1 MRRLGVFLAH
11 HRRTVWCL
19 ILLLSIPPVCG
30 LTGFSIFESRYGRWV
45 SDEQSQVLQEVRET
59 FANRFSGFPV
69 ILVLECDDFF
79 QPERISALHRTVEI
93 IDEGFL
99 EFGGKELVFW
109 AGSLPQVTLFGSS
122 PLLPDQVE
130 TPEDAQAIGDAVANH
145 PLVDGQLLSAD
156 RRTML
161 IGLMDSDR
169 EVVETVRE
177 RAGEVL
183 GAVGIRLRITGH
195 RPLWRAHND
204 AFKKDHEKIVLIA
217 AAIVV
222 VLALIIFRGLPAI
235 IVSCS
240 GPAVGVFWTLGWLE
254 LLGQANNDL
263 AKVILPVMILMV
275 GFTDGVHL
283 VVHIRQQRLKPGGS
297 NGSGDDSIRNSQI
310 NAAASAIEHVG
321 AACLL
326 TSLTTAI
333 GFGSLLMAES
343 EIIQGFGRA
352 CAIGVLI
359 AFVAA
364 VLVIPVMS
372 SSWIGR
378 RIHVGTDRDLVQR
391 GMHKL
396 DWLIDFV
403 IRRSR
408 LVALAGVLIT
418 GWLAIMAFTLEPDDR
433 IGDRTPHASE
443 AYQAL
448 QHVDVSLGGIRAM
461 RIVVDWDDDV
471 SNETLWQLLS
481 EIETVLGSEQDISRP
496 LSIRHALSLAPG
508 VDGPAKLGLASLL
521 PTDLSRQFWRPD
533 INQAQVIARIQDLGM
548 AHYRPILDRVEREF
562 AELAIAHP
570 AIQIELTGEAIV
582 ESQAVQQVVKE
593 LFSSLALAAVIIFV
607 VITIA
612 VRSIRFGLL
621 SVIPNIFPLV
631 ATGAM
636 RAFIDTSL
644 DVASACSFAICL
656 GVAVDD
662 TIHFLMRFRHERE
675 QGSSVESSIRRTFVT
690 VGSALVMTTVVM
702 VAGIGS
708 VMTSEL
714 QTHFLFASMACAT
727 IGSALFGDLIILPA
741 LLTQFADRD
750 TGGPKLM
757 AETSEGAADV

>member
-11 HRRTVWCL
+11 YRRTVWCL

-30 LTGFSIFESRYGRWV
+30 LRGLNVFEQSYSRWV
-45 SDEQSQVLQEVRET
+45 SEEQANVLDEVRQT
-59 FANRFSGFPV
+59 FPNRFSGFPV
-69 ILVLECDDFF
+69 ILVLESDDFF
-79 QPERISALHRTVEI
+79 QPQRIAALHKTVEI
-93 IDEGFL
+93 VADEF
-99 EFGGKELVFW
+99 EDYGGSELVFW
-109 AGSLPQVTLFGSS
+109 IGSLPQVTLFGSS
-122 PLLPDQVE
+122 PLLPKDFE
-130 TPEDAQAIGDAVANH
+130 TLEDAQAAGDVVASH
-145 PLVDGQLLSAD
+145 PLVIGQLLSED

-161 IGLMDSDR
+161 IGIMDSDR
-169 EVVETVRE
+169 DAVAAVRE
-177 RAGEVL
+177 KAGAVL
-183 GAVGIRLRITGH
+183 KSVGIRSRITGV
-195 RPLWRAHND
+195 RPLWRSHND
-204 AFKKDHEKIVLIA
+204 AFKRDHEKIVLIA
-217 AAIVV
+217 AAVVV
-222 VLALIIFRGLPAI
+222 VLAMIIFRGLPAI

-240 GPAVGVFWTLGWLE
+240 GPAVGVFWTIGWLE

-263 AKVILPVMILMV
+263 AKIILPVMILMV

-283 VVHIRQQRLKPGGS
+283 VVHIRQQRLKHGQAGGAA
-297 NGSGDDSIRNSQI
+297 NGAIRNSQI
-310 NAAASAIEHVG
+310 QAAASAIEHVG
-321 AACLL
+321 GACLL

-378 RIHVGTDRDLVQR
+378 RIHVGTERDLVQR
-391 GMHKL
+391 GMRRL

-408 LVALAGVLIT
+408 RVSVVGVLIT
-418 GWLAIMAFTLEPDDR
+418 GGLAAVSFSLEPDDR
-433 IGDRTPHASE
+433 IGHRVPHASE
-443 AYQAL
+443 AYQAM
-448 QHVDVSLGGIRAM
+448 QHVDSSLGGIRPM
-461 RIVVDWDDDV
+461 RVVVNWQDDV
-471 SNETLWQLLS
+471 SNETLWEVLS
-481 EIETVLGSEQDISRP
+481 EIEAVLDVETEISRP
-496 LSIRHALSLAPG
+496 LSIRQVLALAPG

-521 PTDLSRQFWRPD
+521 PADLAKQFWRPD
-533 INQAQVIARIQDLGM
+533 INQAQIIARVQDLGM
-548 AHYRPILDRVEREF
+548 AHYRPILDEVRRKFASIVAEHSEF
-562 AELAIAHP
+562 
-570 AIQIELTGEAIV
+570 QIELTGEAIV

-593 LFSSLALAAVIIFV
+593 LFYSLALAAVIIFV

-621 SVIPNIFPLV
+621 SLIPNIFPLV

-636 RAFIDTSL
+636 RACIDTSL

-656 GVAVDD
+656 GIAVDD

-675 QGSSVESSIRRTFVT
+675 EGHDVETSIRRTFVT

-727 IGSALFGDLIILPA
+727 IASALLGDLIILPA
-741 LLTQFADRD
+741 LLAQFAGPEPSVNLSE
-750 TGGPKLM
+750 TG
-757 AETSEGAADV
+757 AEHD

>member
-30 LTGFSIFESRYGRWV
+30 LTGFNLFEPQYGRWV
-45 SDEQSQVLQEVRET
+45 SDEQSQVLQEVRDT
-59 FANRFSGFPV
+59 FSNRFSGFPV
-69 ILVLECDDFF
+69 IVVLECDDFF
-79 QPERISALHRTVEI
+79 QPERIAALHQAVEI

-109 AGSLPQVTLFGSS
+109 IGSLPQVTLFGSS
-122 PLLPDQVE
+122 PLLPEQVDTLE
-130 TPEDAQAIGDAVANH
+130 EAQAVGEVVANH

-156 RRTML
+156 GRTML

-169 EVVETVRE
+169 QVVETVRE
-177 RAGEVL
+177 RAGKVL

-195 RPLWRAHND
+195 RPLWRAHSD
-204 AFKKDHEKIVLIA
+204 AFKRDHEKIVLIA

-263 AKVILPVMILMV
+263 AKIILPVMILMV

-283 VVHIRQQRLKPGGS
+283 VVHIRQQRLKNADAAAS
-297 NGSGDDSIRNSQI
+297 VKSRQI
-310 NAAASAIEHVG
+310 QAAASAIEHVG

-333 GFGSLLMAES
+333 GFGSLLLAES

-378 RIHVGTDRDLVQR
+378 RIHVGTERDLVQR
-391 GMHKL
+391 GMRKL

-418 GWLAIMAFTLEPDDR
+418 GWLATMSLSLEPDDR
-433 IGDRTPHASE
+433 ISDRTPHASE
-443 AYQAL
+443 AYQAM
-448 QHVDVSLGGIRAM
+448 QHVDASLGGIRPM
-461 RIVVDWDDDV
+461 RIVVNWGDDV
-471 SNETLWQLLS
+471 SNETIWQVVS
-481 EIETVLGSEQDISRP
+481 EIEAALESEPDISRP

-508 VDGPAKLGLASLL
+508 VEGPAKLGLASLL
-521 PTDLSRQFWRPD
+521 PADLSRQFWRPD
-533 INQAQVIARIQDLGM
+533 INQAQVIARVQDLGM

-562 AELAIAHP
+562 AKLTIAHP
-570 AIQIELTGEAIV
+570 GVQIELTGEAIV
-582 ESQAVQQVVKE
+582 DSQAVQQVVKE
-593 LFSSLALAAVIIFV
+593 LFYSLAMAAVIIFV
-607 VITIA
+607 VITIS

-636 RAFIDTSL
+636 RACIDTSL
-644 DVASACSFAICL
+644 DIASACSFAICL
-656 GVAVDD
+656 GIAVDD

-675 QGSSVESSIRRTFVT
+675 QGHDVETSIRRTFVT

-727 IGSALFGDLIILPA
+727 IGSALLGDLIILPA
-741 LLTQFADRD
+741 LLTQFAGRD
-750 TGGPKLM
+750 PSSTNSETG
-757 AETSEGAADV
+757 ATHD

>member
-1 MRRLGVFLAH
+1 MRRFGVFLAH

-19 ILLLSIPPVCG
+19 ILLLSIPPVYG
-30 LTGFSIFESRYGRWV
+30 LRGHNLFDQPSGRWV
-45 SDEQSQVLQEVRET
+45 SDEQSQVLQEVRES

-130 TPEDAQAIGDAVANH
+130 TLEEARAVGEAVASH
-145 PLVDGQLLSAD
+145 PLVDGQLLSD
-156 RRTML
+156 DGRTML

-169 EVVETVRE
+169 QVIATVRE

-204 AFKKDHEKIVLIA
+204 AFKRDHEKIVLIA

-283 VVHIRQQRLKPGGS
+283 VVHIRQQRLKQS
-297 NGSGDDSIRNSQI
+297 SKSRSEKDSQVG
-310 NAAASAIEHVG
+310 AAASAIEHVG

-364 VLVIPVMS
+364 MLVIPVMS

-408 LVALAGVLIT
+408 LVAFAGVLIT
-418 GWLAIMAFTLEPDDR
+418 GWLATVSFTLKPDDR

-448 QHVDVSLGGIRAM
+448 QHVDASLGGIRAM
-461 RIVVDWDDDV
+461 RIVVNWDEDV

-481 EIETVLGSEQDISRP
+481 EVETVLESEPDISRP

-508 VDGPAKLGLASLL
+508 VDGPAKLGLTSLL
-521 PTDLSRQFWRPD
+521 PPDLTSQFWRPD
-533 INQAQVIARIQDLGM
+533 IKQAQVIARIQDLGI

-562 AELAIAHP
+562 AELAISHP
-570 AIQIELTGEAIV
+570 GVQIELTGEAIV

-621 SVIPNIFPLV
+621 SLIPNIFPLV

-656 GVAVDD
+656 GIAVDD

-675 QGSSVESSIRRTFVT
+675 EGHDVESSISRTFVT

-714 QTHFLFASMACAT
+714 QTHFLFASMACVT
-727 IGSALFGDLIILPA
+727 IGSALLGDLIILPA

-750 TGGPKLM
+750 TASTESNK
-757 AETSEGAADV
+757 ETSKGATNA